1 MRRHGG
7 SATFTRKMGSQ
18 NWVTSQSTTNGL
30 PSQVLQMAYHL
41 KKTAISL
48 KNSHISKKQ
57 QYLKQI
63 AIISKGGC
71 PEIGLRTGFL
81 NVSVDVLAL
90 VPRNDLKIGSI
101 ILTRRDGEVW
111 RGPENL

>member
-1 MRRHGG
+1 MVDVEIEARLWFSG
-7 SATFTRKMGSQ
+7 KI
-18 NWVTSQSTTNGL
+18 
-30 PSQVLQMAYHL
+30 
-41 KKTAISL
+41 AISQ
-48 KNSHISKKQ
+48 K
-57 QYLKQI
+57 I

-111 RGPENL
+111 RGPGNL

>member
-1 MRRHGG
+1 MVDVEIEARLWF
-7 SATFTRKMGSQ
+7 SEKI
-18 NWVTSQSTTNGL
+18 
-30 PSQVLQMAYHL
+30 
-41 KKTAISL
+41 AISH
-48 KNSHISKKQ
+48 KNSNN
-57 QYLKQI
+57 L
-63 AIISKGGC
+63 KGGC

-111 RGPENL
+111 RGPGNL

>member
-1 MRRHGG
+1 M
-7 SATFTRKMGSQ
+7 
-18 NWVTSQSTTNGL
+18 
-30 PSQVLQMAYHL
+30 
-41 KKTAISL
+41 
-48 KNSHISKKQ
+48 
-57 QYLKQI
+57 
-63 AIISKGGC
+63 GGC

-111 RGPENL
+111 RGPGNL

>member
-1 MRRHGG
+1 
-7 SATFTRKMGSQ
+7 
-18 NWVTSQSTTNGL
+18 
-30 PSQVLQMAYHL
+30 MAYHL
-41 KKTAISL
+41 KKTAISQ
-48 KNSHISKKQ
+48 KITISQTNSNN
-57 QYLKQI
+57 L
-63 AIISKGGC
+63 KGGEG

-111 RGPENL
+111 RGPGNL